1 LDFLAAERDNDD
13 QDNRGSPPGRGRD
26 LFILSLIRRLIQKN
40 TTSQVKKKKTTKKP
54 PHTVLLEAPL
64 GQLFFFPKSPSSLT
78 TVSKIR
84 VHYSWAPITSA
95 RVCIFFSSCL
105 CV

>member
-40 TTSQVKKKKTTKKP
+40 TTSQVKKKKKKKKKP
-54 PHTVLLEAPL
+54 PHTDLLEVLL
-64 GQLFFFPKSPSSLT
+64 GQHFFFPKSPSSLT
-78 TVSKIR
+78 TVSKFR
-84 VHYSWAPITSA
+84 VHYS
-95 RVCIFFSSCL
+95 
-105 CV
+105 